1 MSIPI
6 WKILILLYLHISFV
20 LELDVGDLDGIG
32 LEDVA
37 VSALILVLESTFV
50 FFLFA
55 ILVFVGSLVLFP
67 E

>member
-1 MSIPI
+1 
-6 WKILILLYLHISFV
+6 V
-20 LELDVGDLDGIG
+20 LELDVGDLDGVG

-50 FFLFA
+50 FFLFT